1 MSEKDYAPLS
11 SACVRALHDKLYD
24 KRKTAALEIEKMV
37 KEFANLNNTSQI
49 RRLLKVLGQ
58 DFASSQ
64 NPHARKGGL
73 IGLAATA
80 IALGKDTSN
89 YTDELIKPILGC
101 LSDQDLRVRYY
112 ACESLYNV
120 VKVSRG
126 AVLPHF
132 SAIFNALSKIATD
145 PDQHVKNASELLD
158 RLLKDIVTES
168 TNFDLEGF
176 MPLLRERIYTKATFA
191 RQFVISWISVLDMVP
206 DIDLLFYLPEILDGL
221 FRILADTNLEVK
233 KMCETT
239 LNEFLRNIKS
249 DPSKVN
255 FPAMI
260 NILINHAQEKND
272 DLVQFTAITWIKEF
286 VQLSGAA
293 MLPYMSGIFTAV
305 LPCLA
310 YDTES
315 RRNIKET
322 ATAVN
327 FTLMKLIAVQG
338 DDSGG
343 RTTTGEANLSQLD
356 LQSVVDVLTQYMM
369 HNSIQTKVA
378 VLKWI
383 HDLYTKLPDEMVNH
397 IDVLFPALQRTL
409 ADEADQVVQQCLVVI
424 AEVISSPVTK
434 KTSPDGGTMKHL
446 GCETNPYYNKF
457 LISLLQAFN
466 TEKRLL
472 DERGSFIIRQL
483 CVLLNAEE
491 IYRNL
496 AHILLNEPNLKFTR
510 LMVEHLNMI
519 LLTSS
524 ELYDMRN
531 RLKELKTEESC
542 SLFCCLYETWSYN
555 PVATVA
561 LCLLTQSY
569 AHVCDLIRLFGN
581 LEVTVDFLMEIDKLV
596 QLIESPIFA
605 YLRLELLQVP
615 CDKNLIQAL
624 YGLLMLLPQ
633 TDAFQTLKIRL
644 GCIPSLHLHCDK
656 ATIQPNSTQEFKRNI
671 DFAKLLQHFIEVQEK
686 YKEYK
691 KMMRLKDL
699 TYAEKELGN
708 LEL

>member
-11 SACVRALHDKLYD
+11 TACVRALHDKLYE

-37 KEFANLNNTSQI
+37 KEFAVINNTSQI

-58 DFASSQ
+58 DFALSQ

-132 SAIFNALSKIATD
+132 AAIFNALSKIATD

-168 TNFDLEGF
+168 TCFDLEGF
-176 MPLLRERIYTKATFA
+176 MPLLRERIYTKVTFA

-206 DIDLLFYLPEILDGL
+206 DIDLIFYLPEILDGL
-221 FRILADTNLEVK
+221 FRILGDTNLEVK

-239 LNEFLRNIKS
+239 LSEFLRNIKS
-249 DPSKVN
+249 DPSRVN

-272 DLVQFTAITWIKEF
+272 DLVQFIAITWIKEF
-286 VQLSGAA
+286 VQLSGPA

-310 YDTES
+310 YDTDA
-315 RRNIKET
+315 RRTHLHYYHFEMSSAVVFFVPNFIFLNAVTDIKET

-327 FTLMKLIAVQG
+327 FTLMKLIAVHG
-338 DDSGG
+338 DESSARVNQIGYIPVNAS
-343 RTTTGEANLSQLD
+343 TNQLD
-356 LQSVVDVLTQYMM
+356 LPSVVDVLTQFIM

-383 HDLYTKLPDEMVNH
+383 HDLYTKLPDDMINH
-397 IDVLFPALQRTL
+397 IDVLFPALQHTL
-409 ADEADQVVQQCLVVI
+409 SDEADQVVQQCLVVI
-424 AEVISSPVTK
+424 AEVISSPVAK
-434 KTSPDGGTMKHL
+434 RSSPVNSEGATGKHT
-446 GCETNPYYNKF
+446 GCDTNPYYNKF
-457 LISLLQAFN
+457 LISLLQSFN

-472 DERGSFIIRQL
+472 DERGSFII
-483 CVLLNAEE
+483 
-491 IYRNL
+491 
-496 AHILLNEPNLKFTR
+496 
-510 LMVEHLNMI
+510 
-519 LLTSS
+519 S
-524 ELYDMRN
+524 
-531 RLKELKTEESC
+531 
-542 SLFCCLYETWSYN
+542 
-555 PVATVA
+555 
-561 LCLLTQSY
+561 
-569 AHVCDLIRLFGN
+569 GN

-605 YLRLELLQVP
+605 YLRLDLLQVP
-615 CDKNLIQAL
+615 CDKNLIRAL

-633 TDAFQTLKIRL
+633 TDAFQTLKSRL
-644 GCIPSLHLHCDK
+644 SCIPSLHMHCEEK
-656 ATIQPNSTQEFKRNI
+656 GGFSFGSVPECKRNI

-691 KMMRLKDL
+691 KMMRVKDL
-699 TYAEKELGN
+699 TYAEKELSN
-708 LEL
+708 LEI

>member
-11 SACVRALHDKLYD
+11 AACVRALHDKLYE

-168 TNFDLEGF
+168 SNFDLEGF

-286 VQLSGAA
+286 VQLSGPA

-327 FTLMKLIAVQG
+327 FTLMKLIAVHG

-434 KTSPDGGTMKHL
+434 KTSPDDGTMKHL

-472 DERGSFIIRQL
+472 DERGSFII
-483 CVLLNAEE
+483 
-491 IYRNL
+491 
-496 AHILLNEPNLKFTR
+496 
-510 LMVEHLNMI
+510 
-519 LLTSS
+519 S
-524 ELYDMRN
+524 
-531 RLKELKTEESC
+531 
-542 SLFCCLYETWSYN
+542 
-555 PVATVA
+555 
-561 LCLLTQSY
+561 
-569 AHVCDLIRLFGN
+569 GN

-644 GCIPSLHLHCDK
+644 SCIPSLHLHCDDK
-656 ATIQPNSTQEFKRNI
+656 ATIQPNSAQQFKKNI

-699 TYAEKELGN
+699 TYAEKELSN
-708 LEL
+708 LEF